1 MPPVDTVRARLQ
13 LIVRYWDIPKP
24 EGRALLYVLQHSP
37 CSRAT
42 VLRRHLVVMDVV
54 VPTTQGARETDAQ
67 HLFAQIITLRFLL
80 ALVADLRSAGQ
91 LTPAQVRV
99 IERANA
105 GLRGPP
111 GPVEG
116 DRGVGR
122 RPCPQTA
129 RSCDGSPPIWR

>member
-13 LIVRYWDIPKP
+13 QLIVRYWQIPKP
-24 EGRALLYVLQHSP
+24 EGRALLHVLQHSP

-67 HLFAQIITLRFLL
+67 HLFAQIITPRFLL

-99 IERANA
+99 IERAMLA
-105 GLRGPP
+105 C
-111 GPVEG
+111 V
-116 DRGVGR
+116 DRQG
-122 RPCPQTA
+122 QWKA
-129 RSCDGSPPIWR
+129 IEE